1 MSDTQSQ
8 AAVERFRNPLLQQVE
23 NQIVQ
28 NLDQRWRDS
37 YFQIVNFAMKV
48 GMHNGRQSPVAGLI
62 QSRDPIAD
70 AANGAIALVLTLWRE
85 ANGNMPVQ
93 AMIPAATTLML
104 KGLEFIEVTRH
115 IPIDENQLVRAAH
128 IYSDTMLR
136 VFHVDKRF
144 LAHYAQRLHGL
155 TQDPA
160 AMELINRKAGFV
172 RHPDASE
179 PTPGMG
185 GMMGGDQWGPGVTPS
200 PSVIPPTMAP
210 MNRAA
215 RRAAMRR
222 GR

>member
-8 AAVERFRNPLLQQVE
+8 EAAVESFRNPLLQQVE

-28 NLDQRWRDS
+28 NLDQRWRTS

-48 GMHNGRQSPVAGLI
+48 GMHGGRQSPVAGLK

-70 AANGAIALVLTLWRE
+70 AANGAIALVLTLRRE

-104 KGLEFIEVTRH
+104 KALEFVEVTRH

-144 LAHYAQRLHGL
+144 LAHYGQQLHGL

-185 GMMGGDQWGPGVTPS
+185 GDQWGPGVTPS
-200 PSVIPPTMAP
+200 PSVMPPVAS

-222 GR
+222 GPMNG